1 MLKKT
6 KILLVSLLISAT
18 SFGSV
23 NAFASEKNTQVTDS
37 IVKIVPTAIEKEP
50 SYLLEDIGK
59 MSIKEKLKVGD
70 ISVPLFV
77 TFDSQDKALKNISK
91 NPVIQEIQKIYKYQD
106 ISNDNW
112 HDYYEAL
119 YNLMDSP
126 SRPTWYTEENI
137 DFNMLSSFFDIYE
150 NEEKNNEIRSLAMTS
165 IIADNIV
172 DKENL
177 LELLPYNSYI
187 MLSKKLQVQN
197 NIDSLTRSK
206 YLGMDLDKAISYAAN
221 HATSPNNS
229 EYEVFSKDCTNF
241 ASQILE
247 KGGVSQEKYNDEKKG
262 WWHTKTNISF
272 VVVHHHSISWI
283 NADTFARYMGVG
295 YTTESN
301 ALFSEN
307 IQKGDFITYDE
318 GNDGD
323 WNHIGFVTDK
333 KSSRTNGYYDYR
345 VAQHTPNYHKWTSS
359 TDNHWEEIGR
369 LYGRIRR

>member
-137 DFNMLSSFFDIYE
+137 DFNMLSSF
-150 NEEKNNEIRSLAMTS
+150 S
-165 IIADNIV
+165 IFM
-172 DKENL
+172 KMKKK
-177 LELLPYNSYI
+177 I
-187 MLSKKLQVQN
+187 MK
-197 NIDSLTRSK
+197 
-206 YLGMDLDKAISYAAN
+206 
-221 HATSPNNS
+221 
-229 EYEVFSKDCTNF
+229 
-241 ASQILE
+241 
-247 KGGVSQEKYNDEKKG
+247 
-262 WWHTKTNISF
+262 
-272 VVVHHHSISWI
+272 
-283 NADTFARYMGVG
+283 
-295 YTTESN
+295 
-301 ALFSEN
+301 
-307 IQKGDFITYDE
+307 
-318 GNDGD
+318 
-323 WNHIGFVTDK
+323 
-333 KSSRTNGYYDYR
+333 
-345 VAQHTPNYHKWTSS
+345 
-359 TDNHWEEIGR
+359 
-369 LYGRIRR
+369 